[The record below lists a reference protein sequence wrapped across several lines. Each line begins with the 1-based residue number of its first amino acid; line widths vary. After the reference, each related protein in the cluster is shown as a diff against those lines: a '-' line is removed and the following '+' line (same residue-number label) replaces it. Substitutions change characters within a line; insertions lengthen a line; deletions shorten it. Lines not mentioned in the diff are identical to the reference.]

1 MRFKEIF
8 LDAPEDIMT
17 PEFRQFVTDTW
28 NDTAQLPTVV
38 ELADTVV
45 WLIQQPRAH
54 ITEDVQAVLT
64 GVIEAAIKFECL
76 CDEDFELAIEQRLA
90 TKQ

>member
-1 MRFKEIF
+1 MRFKEVF

-28 NDTAQLPTVV
+28 NDTEQLPTV
-38 ELADTVV
+38 EQLADTVV
-45 WLIQQPRAH
+45 WLIQQPQAH
-54 ITEDVQAVLT
+54 IAEDVQVVLI
-64 GVIEAAIKFECL
+64 GVTEAALQFENL
-76 CDEDFELAIEQRLA
+76 SDDDFGLAIAQRLA